1 MLTKGQQRPQVLILS
16 SAVYTACVMLSA
28 DSTRTRTMTCYI
40 PTGRRHGEGDTLL
53 CSKFRLHIKTG
64 QNHCNLV
71 LFFLVVV
78 DTSLSSSVRPN
89 PAIMSSAS
97 SPIAYTSLVARTQS
111 ATGGVGAQLHG
122 MRRRTTQSIRAD
134 DRI

>member
-28 DSTRTRTMTCYI
+28 DSTRTMTCYI

-53 CSKFRLHIKTG
+53 CSKVRLHIKTG
-64 QNHCNLV
+64 QTHCNLV
-71 LFFLVVV
+71 LFCLVVV

-97 SPIAYTSLVARTQS
+97 SLIAYTSLVARTQS

-122 MRRRTTQSIRAD
+122 MRRKTTQSIRAD